1 MDLDEYRRSCSGN
14 GHVGAGLRGKGS
26 EDVSP
31 GVRGRNSVLVDE
43 GGVTPCV
50 SSRHLCCRLGG
61 TSGSRRQTSAQS
73 RA

>member
-1 MDLDEYRRSCSGN
+1 M
-14 GHVGAGLRGKGS
+14 GAGLRGKGS

-31 GVRGRNSVLVDE
+31 GVRGRSAVLADE

-61 TSGSRRQTSAQS
+61 TSRQQKADLSPEQS
-73 RA
+73 VKGGGLD